1 MRLNVEEEQS
11 IAFAIRDAEKAA
23 WDAVAAVG
31 SRPPNKGRT
40 RAAQVRALEIAVEQL
55 MLRSFKEPA
64 LKPAAN
70 AARRAWNE
78 AETQHWNLA
87 MSAERI
93 ARGEA
98 KKLGG
103 MLLSQED
110 LEQEGHI
117 GLLRAA
123 RRFDPDL
130 GIRFSTYAR
139 WWVRAQ
145 MTRAMETSGRT
156 IRVPG
161 GAVEQL
167 RNLRNAAERFERA
180 QVDYK
185 VEDLAAEVGIEPER
199 ARELLSIVTV
209 TSSDQEDDDGLRLG
223 DQLEDKDTPSPDDV
237 AVVADAVER
246 IQSMVDELTD
256 RERFILLHHFGLLGH
271 EPRTMAEIGKTIG
284 LSRERVRQI
293 ERAAIERLRVQLNQA
308 AA

>member
-156 IRVPG
+156 IRVP
-161 GAVEQL
+161 V
-167 RNLRNAAERFERA
+167 
-180 QVDYK
+180 
-185 VEDLAAEVGIEPER
+185 
-199 ARELLSIVTV
+199 AR
-209 TSSDQEDDDGLRLG
+209 SSSSAICAMPRSASSARRS
-223 DQLEDKDTPSPDDV
+223 TTRS
-237 AVVADAVER
+237 R
-246 IQSMVDELTD
+246 IW
-256 RERFILLHHFGLLGH
+256 
-271 EPRTMAEIGKTIG
+271 
-284 LSRERVRQI
+284 
-293 ERAAIERLRVQLNQA
+293 RLRSGSSRSGPVSS
-308 AA
+308 

>member
-1 MRLNVEEEQS
+1 
-11 IAFAIRDAEKAA
+11 
-23 WDAVAAVG
+23 
-31 SRPPNKGRT
+31 
-40 RAAQVRALEIAVEQL
+40 
-55 MLRSFKEPA
+55 
-64 LKPAAN
+64 
-70 AARRAWNE
+70 
-78 AETQHWNLA
+78 
-87 MSAERI
+87 
-93 ARGEA
+93 
-98 KKLGG
+98 

-246 IQSMVDELTD
+246 IQSMVDELSD

>member
-31 SRPPNKGRT
+31 SRPPSKGRT

-145 MTRAMETSGRT
+145 MTRVDQRCHPFTERHGSGIGKHFLVPPHRIRSMLKRLERQRRTSHCEIVAGQKRRLADRT
-156 IRVPG
+156 
-161 GAVEQL
+161 
-167 RNLRNAAERFERA
+167 
-180 QVDYK
+180 QV
-185 VEDLAAEVGIEPER
+185 V
-199 ARELLSIVTV
+199 
-209 TSSDQEDDDGLRLG
+209 SD
-223 DQLEDKDTPSPDDV
+223 
-237 AVVADAVER
+237 AVVDDMSACR
-246 IQSMVDELTD
+246 
-256 RERFILLHHFGLLGH
+256 
-271 EPRTMAEIGKTIG
+271 P
-284 LSRERVRQI
+284 
-293 ERAAIERLRVQLNQA
+293 
-308 AA
+308 